1 MILLS
6 YAGVYMCTEIRELCK
21 KTRST
26 KFTVEIKM
34 SKEKT
39 RTTKKNTRHT
49 CENEYAADFLS
60 TVYQ

>member
-1 MILLS
+1 MFCMILLS

-26 KFTVEIKM
+26 KFTVEKKM

-39 RTTKKNTRHT
+39 RATKKKHT
-49 CENEYAADFLS
+49 AHMRK
-60 TVYQ
+60 